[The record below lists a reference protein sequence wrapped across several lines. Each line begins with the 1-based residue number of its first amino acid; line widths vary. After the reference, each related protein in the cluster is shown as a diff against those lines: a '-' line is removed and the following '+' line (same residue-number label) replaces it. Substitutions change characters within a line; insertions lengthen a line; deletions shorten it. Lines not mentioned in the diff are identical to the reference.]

1 MLFQKQEGL
10 AFRTGQFGQLSS
22 SKNSLGWMAYVLA
35 ECRFNDAIKLI
46 VPASA
51 QKRKTCQDV
60 AQSCGSCD
68 AMEVEFV
75 TEGVSEG
82 EPFAIDANTDVYD
95 TIGSNNAEDD
105 SHFRVDDWCIEGRN
119 NTLTFPSYYIDED
132 AVICLEGD
140 GCKVRS
146 GSATIEE
153 DSKLD
158 TSIACDS
165 CDKWY
170 VMRCVADELPQ
181 KSEGTPVMMS
191 PNQLSPENASTE
203 RLAEAAFSGKMS
215 VSVADAGET
224 AVVVSLVE
232 GSQGTGHL
240 NGKMLSGLDA
250 CHDLDNASVVCNF
263 DANNHRFEAPSRV
276 SVCVADAGETAIVVS
291 MVEGN
296 QMTEDPNGN
305 FLASSDDCKD
315 VELEKFMPSSTV
327 EECKLETTS
336 SQGVSMEANFVA
348 KELELSLSGV
358 TSLTVPS
365 TSLACADLR
374 TSSDEKARKPSFFDG
389 FGASKSLQSSESLES
404 GLDLHLGLNVG
415 PTLSVDQMSNS
426 LADEQGVGDLQQSV
440 ENLLP
445 DEQIIHDLKAN
456 VSVNTASKRKHRDW
470 RDAEHGEPRAKI
482 DTIVSSKKVKAKGK
496 SQLIQ
501 SKNQADGV
509 VPNDSKFSSL
519 ISVSKD
525 DKLRCT
531 SAKEKAT
538 TSIKD
543 MVQGTDHRTH
553 KRVPLINPADTSSRE
568 RENPSGLRV
577 KKIMRRA
584 TEDKESS
591 VLVQKIRK
599 EIRDAVRN
607 KSSKEFG
614 GNLFD
619 PKLLAAFRA
628 AVAGPLS
635 ESKRPSPLDLK
646 AKKSLLQKG
655 KIREGLT
662 KKIYGIGGRRRR
674 AWNRDCEIEF
684 WKHRCSKTTKPE
696 KIETLKSVLNLLRSS
711 GNVEIKQGSEKGAT
725 SSILS
730 RLYLADASVLPRKD
744 NIKPV
749 SALKATGIPEQAKG
763 DPSRETDFRPSSSNR
778 SAKTPQTN
786 VLSSQLSVPSIENE
800 PTKITV
806 PNIKVEAASSKAH
819 PNKSAEGKAIS
830 PSAMVGKSD
839 DRTIDKRKWAL
850 QVLARKTAVK
860 GKSAAEEQHI
870 DNTVFRGYPLLAQLP
885 KDMLPI
891 LAPSRHNKI
900 PISIRQA
907 QLHRLTEH
915 LLRKANLPVIRRT
928 AETEL
933 AVADAVN
940 IEREVADRSNS
951 KLVYVNLCSQELLR
965 RSDNNVPA
973 ISRENNPN
981 PILAVPTDGLEEG
994 TNEIP
999 SGLEVDEALRNAGL
1013 LSDSPPNSPHH
1024 QMEEIKE
1031 EEEPTE
1037 RIEEEEPD
1045 NVFELE
1051 SQPDLDIY
1059 GDFEY
1064 DLEDEDLIGANA
1076 FKISKVQSEESK
1088 MKMLFSTLDSDRLDG
1103 VPESENHV
1111 EPRGMGLSKGS
1122 SCLSE
1127 CQTDTNI
1134 RSSPLDKEENTQL
1147 DEGGEEFSLAECEEL
1162 YGPDK
1167 EPLIEKYPEEASI
1180 PNEVVTNEKVGSG
1193 EVSEVPSE
1201 GHRENLGTTSVLHPS
1216 SGREVSPNQSRK
1228 EVPLKEKLSNGDSN
1242 KQSESCNSVHKKV
1255 EAYIKEHVRPL
1266 CKSGV
1271 ITVEQYRWA
1280 VGKTTEK
1287 IMKYHSRDTNAK
1299 FLIREGEK
1307 VKRLAEQY
1315 VETAQQTGKR

>member
-1 MLFQKQEGL
+1 
-10 AFRTGQFGQLSS
+10 
-22 SKNSLGWMAYVLA
+22 
-35 ECRFNDAIKLI
+35 
-46 VPASA
+46 
-51 QKRKTCQDV
+51 
-60 AQSCGSCD
+60 
-68 AMEVEFV
+68 MEVEFV

-82 EPFAIDANTDVYD
+82 EPFAIDANTDDYSTFDGERCGICMDIVIDRGVLDCCQHWYMKYTSFCFSCIDNWATITSLCPLCQNEFQLITCVPVYD

-119 NTLTFPSYYIDED
+119 NTLTFPSYYIEED

-170 VMRCVADELPQ
+170 VMRYHAFCVGFDPEGTCENSWLCQRCVADELPQ

-191 PNQLSPENASTE
+191 PNRLSPENASTE

-232 GSQGTGHL
+232 GSQRTGHL

-250 CHDLDNASVVCNF
+250 CHDLDNDSVVCNF

-276 SVCVADAGETAIVVS
+276 SVSVADAGETAIVVS

-296 QMTEDPNGN
+296 QMTEDPNGK
-305 FLASSDDCKD
+305 FLVSFDGCKD
-315 VELEKFMPSSTV
+315 VELEKFLSSSTV

-336 SQGVSMEANFVA
+336 SQGVSMEANFEA

-365 TSLACADLR
+365 NLLACADLR

-415 PTLSVDQMSNS
+415 PTLS
-426 LADEQGVGDLQQSV
+426 
-440 ENLLP
+440 
-445 DEQIIHDLKAN
+445 DEQIIRDLKAN

-482 DTIVSSKKVKAKGK
+482 DAIVSSKKVKAKGK
-496 SQLIQ
+496 SQLIH

-509 VPNDSKFSSL
+509 VPIDSKFSSL

-538 TSIKD
+538 TSIMD
-543 MVQGTDHRTH
+543 IVQGTDHRTH

-584 TEDKESS
+584 IEDKESS
-591 VLVQKIRK
+591 VLVQKLRK

-614 GNLFD
+614 DNLFD

-763 DPSRETDFRPSSSNR
+763 YPSRDTAFRPSSSNR

-819 PNKSAEGKAIS
+819 PHKSAEGKAIS

-900 PISIRQA
+900 PISMRQA

-951 KLVYVNLCSQELLR
+951 KLVYVNLCSQELPR
-965 RSDNNVPA
+965 RSDNNVPV

-981 PILAVPTDGLEEG
+981 PILAVPTDRLEEG

-1013 LSDSPPNSPHH
+1013 LSDSPPDSPHH

-1031 EEEPTE
+1031 EKEPME

-1051 SQPDLDIY
+1051 CQPDLDIY

-1076 FKISKVQSEESK
+1076 FKISKVESAESK

-1103 VPESENHV
+1103 VPESEDHV
-1111 EPRGMGLSKGS
+1111 DPRGMGVSKGS

-1134 RSSPLDKEENTQL
+1134 RSSPLDKEENIQL
-1147 DEGGEEFSLAECEEL
+1147 DEGGEELSLAECEEL

-1167 EPLIEKYPEEASI
+1167 EPLIEKYPEKASI
-1180 PNEVVTNEKVGSG
+1180 PNEVVTNEKVGSV
-1193 EVSEVPSE
+1193 EVSEVSE
-1201 GHRENLGTTSVLHPS
+1201 GQRENLGTTSVLHPS

-1242 KQSESCNSVHKKV
+1242 KQSESYNSVHKKV

-1266 CKSGV
+1266 YKSGV

-1287 IMKYHSRDTNAK
+1287 IMKYHSRDTNAR
-1299 FLIREGEK
+1299 FLIKEGEK
-1307 VKRLAEQY
+1307 VKRLVEQY
-1315 VETAQQTGKR
+1315 VETAQQTGNR